1 MIHRK
6 AVSFIARVRVGR
18 FRFFLVCLFVLA
30 MAAELCAA
38 QDKGLRVGA
47 ARVDVTPPLAPGSL
61 PPTGKY
67 EHEHLYVRAIVI
79 DNGTSRAALL
89 GADQSN
95 LSEGTWNQASQR
107 IAKELDCSV
116 SDILMSATHTH
127 SPGIAIGP
135 PSAAQAPGTLD
146 TNEQRVVDAM
156 VNAVHQAK
164 DTLQPAQMAFGTG
177 AAYLNVNRDAIQLQT
192 HLWTQAPNLV
202 AASDK
207 TVAVLKFETLS
218 GEPIGVYVNYAMHP
232 INGYLSNFTSADFAG
247 AMSRYVEQAYDDKP
261 TVIFSQ
267 GASGDQNP
275 LYLRPSTNGMASRS
289 GVTITGD
296 VLIRETVEAPLR
308 DAPDKGKPM
317 DPQVRDRLER
327 WMESEGDVLGEEVI
341 RVMTNATRTER
352 NARIWGSQTMISCP
366 GRTRTDNGREGMV
379 GTYVDGPA
387 VPIRLGVLGIGDVAL
402 TSVDAEVY
410 NLISQRM
417 KRQSPMTNTVMVTL
431 ANGRAP
437 SGYIP
442 DDASFSHNSF
452 QALGSRLKVG
462 CAEDSIADG
471 LTKLVVEYENQKP

>member
-1 MIHRK
+1 
-6 AVSFIARVRVGR
+6 
-18 FRFFLVCLFVLA
+18 
-30 MAAELCAA
+30 MATELCTA
-38 QDKGLRVGA
+38 QNKGLRVGA

-127 SPGIAIGP
+127 SPGIPIGP

-146 TNEQRVVDAM
+146 MNEQRVVDAM

-164 DTLQPAQMAFGTG
+164 DKLQPAQMAFGTG
-177 AAYLNVNRDAIQLQT
+177 AAYLNVNRDAIQPQT
-192 HLWTQAPNLV
+192 HLWTQAPNLL

-218 GEPIGVYVNYAMHP
+218 GVPIGVYVNYAMHP
-232 INGYLSNFTSADFAG
+232 INGYLADFASADFAG

-289 GVTITGD
+289 GVPITGD
-296 VLIRETVEAPLR
+296 VLVRETVEAPLR

-317 DPQVRDRLER
+317 DPKVRDNLER

-352 NARIWGSQTMISCP
+352 SARIWGSQTMISCP
-366 GRTRTDNGREGMV
+366 GRTRTDNGREGMA

-471 LTKLVVEYENQKP
+471 LTKLVVEYEHQKP